1 MRIFK
6 KKAPFVCLFVVLKFF
21 ILNRLVSLTAL
32 STEFDM
38 VEPKLFSGESAQLHI
53 EAGRHPFM
61 QLVVDS
67 FHPTDTSLGGDN
79 NGSQR
84 INIITGPN
92 ASGKSVYIKVI
103 EYYYFFICVFIHL
116 FLLDFI

>member
-6 KKAPFVCLFVVLKFF
+6 TALFVRLYVVLKFF

-67 FHPTDTSLGGDN
+67 FHPTDMSLGGDN

-103 EYYYFFICVFIHL
+103 GYYYFYLCVCIFISS
-116 FLLDFI
+116 

>member
-1 MRIFK
+1 
-6 KKAPFVCLFVVLKFF
+6 
-21 ILNRLVSLTAL
+21 
-32 STEFDM
+32 M
-38 VEPKLFSGESAQLHI
+38 VEPKLFAGETAQLHI

-67 FHPTDTSLGGDN
+67 FHPNETSLGGN
-79 NGSQR
+79 NGAQR

-103 EYYYFFICVFIHL
+103 
-116 FLLDFI
+116 